1 MTSCRVVHT
10 SRPRG
15 DRATA
20 KARLVMTTSIWD
32 IYLDPTDA
40 AVVLEALV
48 ILERE
53 RAVREPLP
61 LNDASRLLARLRT
74 IARISAEEATYWDAE
89 ATERHLEADV
99 DGGRWG
105 SVAVARRMRGVAHE
119 LAEGS
124 RVIATAALAA
134 VDDLAPRLTEPASDE
149 VRAAAEATVEQAR
162 ALLSRPDDADL
173 TSPASER

>member
-1 MTSCRVVHT
+1 M
-10 SRPRG
+10 
-15 DRATA
+15 
-20 KARLVMTTSIWD
+20 LTTSIWD
-32 IYLDPTDA
+32 VYLDPHDA

-48 ILERE
+48 VLERE

-61 LNDASRLLARLRT
+61 LHDAARLLARLRT
-74 IARISAEEATYWDAE
+74 IARISAEEATYWEAE
-89 ATERHLEADV
+89 ATERAFETQA

-105 SVAVARRMRGVAHE
+105 STDVARRMRGVADG

-134 VDDLAPRLTEPASDE
+134 VDDLAPRLTEPSSDE

-162 ALLSRPDDADL
+162 ALLARHDGPDGTGEVA
-173 TSPASER
+173 AH

>member
-1 MTSCRVVHT
+1 MGTCAAARTGPH
-10 SRPRG
+10 PG

-32 IYLDPTDA
+32 LYTDPIDA
-40 AVVLEALV
+40 AIVLEALV

-74 IARISAEEATYWDAE
+74 IARISAEEATYWDSE
-89 ATERHLEADV
+89 ASERQLEADV

-105 SVAVARRMRGVAHE
+105 SVTVARRMRSVANE

-162 ALLSRPDDADL
+162 ALLSRRDGADM
-173 TSPASER
+173 TSPANEH